1 MVGFLIRIHNY
12 SFEDAVQVVKAM
24 RIKHGRSV
32 LTSGKSARFMQQIM
46 RVRDLDYKITGY
58 RVPSDRLGDDS
69 EGAM

>member
-1 MVGFLIRIHNY
+1 MVGFLVRIRGY
-12 SFEDAVQVVKAM
+12 SLERAVQVVKAM

-58 RVPSDRLGDDS
+58 RVPSDRLGDDCD
-69 EGAM
+69 